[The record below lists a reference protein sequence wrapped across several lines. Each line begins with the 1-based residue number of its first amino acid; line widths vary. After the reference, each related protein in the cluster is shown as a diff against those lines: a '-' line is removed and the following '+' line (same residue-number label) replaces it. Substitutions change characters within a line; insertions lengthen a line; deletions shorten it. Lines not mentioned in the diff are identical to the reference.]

1 MGKLQQGF
9 SALVTFYAVLMI
21 VGGVFLVTVDA
32 NHLAIELIKMFTK
45 LGLWLAI
52 PMLLLALFVT
62 DWQSATLALIPVL
75 LFAVY
80 YLPYMPRNPEVP
92 AGQPLSVMSFNT
104 QTNDTELLDLIDRTD
119 ADVVALQELSAAGAS
134 VLENNLQDEYPY
146 QALHPQDVDYL
157 GQGILSRYPIM
168 GDGYWEYT
176 DLPDTTGH
184 QRVEIEFSGDNIVIY
199 NIHPWPPAG
208 YNFEFSDPS
217 HRIPMLR
224 IMERA
229 FNETSPMLIVGDMNM
244 VDEFAEYDMLA
255 ARLTDSYMQAGDG
268 LGYTFPNLSLAPLPP
283 MVRLDYIFHTDDFQ
297 SVDSS
302 VIEAG
307 DASDHAA
314 VLSRLVYIDN
324 AD

>member
-1 MGKLQQGF
+1 MGKLQQGV

-21 VGGVFLVTVDA
+21 IGGVFLVAVDV
-32 NHLAIELIKMFTK
+32 NHLAVDLIKTFTM

-52 PMLLLALFVT
+52 PMLLFALFVT
-62 DWQSATLALIPVL
+62 DWQAATLALIPVL

-92 AGQPLSVMSFNT
+92 AGQPLSVMTFNT
-104 QTNDTELLDLIDRTD
+104 QMNDSELLDLIGRVD
-119 ADVVALQELSAAGAS
+119 ADVIALQEVSAAGAS

-146 QALHPQDVDYL
+146 QALHPQETDYL
-157 GQGILSRYPIM
+157 GQGILSRYPIVS
-168 GDGYWEYT
+168 DEYWQYT
-176 DLPDTTGH
+176 DLPETTGH
-184 QRVEIEFSGDNIVIY
+184 QRVEIDFSGESIVIY
-199 NIHPWPPAG
+199 NVHPWPPAG
-208 YNFEFSDPS
+208 YSFEFNDPS

-229 FNETSPMLIVGDMNM
+229 FAETNPMLIVGDMNM
-244 VDEFAEYDMLA
+244 MDEFAEYDMLA

-268 LGYTFPNLSLAPLPP
+268 VGYTFPNISLAPLPA
-283 MVRLDYIFHTDDFQ
+283 MLRLDYIFHTDDFE

-302 VIEAG
+302 IVEAG

-324 AD
+324 VD